1 LPRKISQFTQRKV
14 RKRAEFLCEYCH
26 ADERWQ
32 FIPFTIDHI
41 IPFTQDGTGSL
52 ENLALAC
59 FNCNRLK
66 SDKLKV
72 GDTLLFN
79 PRKMLWNNHFVWSK
93 DFLRII
99 PKTEIGKVTA
109 ELLQFNRERIQIIR
123 GEDVKVNRHPPE
135 GDEIEK

>member
-1 LPRKISQFTQRKV
+1 MPRKISQFIQRKI
-14 RKRAEFLCEYCH
+14 RKRANFLCEYCH

-41 IPFTQDGTGSL
+41 IPSSQGGTDTL

-66 SDKLKV
+66 SDKTNV
-72 GDTLLFN
+72 ADISLFN
-79 PRKMLWNNHFVWSK
+79 PRKLLWNEHFMWSK
-93 DFLRII
+93 NFLRII
-99 PKTEIGKVTA
+99 PKTEIGKLRA

-123 GEDVKVNRHPPE
+123 AEDVKADRHPPE
-135 GDEIEK
+135 NDEIEN